1 MDKDDKPIEPDVSGK
16 GEKSTAWQ
24 RGYEARS
31 KALGKEYVDR
41 AFAEADEFTADLQ
54 DYLTEHAWGASWA
67 RPGLEFK
74 TRSMLNLAMITAL
87 NRPHELEIHVRAALR
102 NGVTKMEIKEIFL
115 HTAVYCGAPAAIDSF
130 RVAKKVFA
138 ELGI

>member
-1 MDKDDKPIEPDVSGK
+1 MDKKDNSD
-16 GEKSTAWQ
+16 AWQ

-102 NGVTKMEIKEIFL
+102 NGVTKSEIKEIFL